1 MIFFFYRV
9 RRDKLGVLSID
20 YLFEQGCVDR
30 TLDGGKKEANF
41 FITHSISH
49 SLKVSIFSWFHDFI
63 LEIVE
68 NFTFFVKQEIEFCY
82 FPASESQVQRSLG
95 LVLIYLELIMILNH
109 KFNREFVNK
118 LK

>member
-1 MIFFFYRV
+1 MIFFYRV

-41 FITHSISH
+41 LLLIQ
-49 SLKVSIFSWFHDFI
+49 SLIVLKFLYFHDFI